1 MTGSLSDS
9 KHNKSLTSTPSE
21 SIEPHGPTGFPD
33 LFKAV
38 FEALQQIHDM
48 VYFLDLHGN
57 VSGFNPYCSELTG
70 CSSREL
76 ASGRD
81 VFARLV
87 HPEDRDQ
94 ALAVPKAG
102 VPMTEVDYRLF
113 RKDGA
118 ILSMHSYRLAAK
130 DETGNLCG
138 FICLDRDFT
147 ERVSTAEA
155 LKAER
160 DRAHEY
166 LNIAGVILV
175 ALDIDQ
181 RVTMINRKG
190 CETIGLTEKE
200 ILGTRWFDRFVPPPE
215 RDSARNAYAQLMA
228 GELEEVEHFENPVL
242 CCDGRVRLVAWH
254 NTVLRGKDGTIL
266 GTLSSGE
273 DITETMKAQ
282 AALRD
287 REEELTSIF
296 RAAPVGIGLAVSRVV
311 KQANQRLCEMLGYSP
326 VELIGLDSRGL
337 YPDDADYQ
345 YVGDEK
351 YRQIRETGTG
361 TVETR
366 WKRKDGQIIDVLLS
380 STPIDQDDW
389 SKGIT
394 FTALDITERKISER
408 ALIEKNI
415 AMREILR
422 QISSDQDA
430 IREQI
435 ATNIGEAIVP
445 LLERLEERVG
455 PTQQA
460 LVSQLRK
467 EFDQVSSPF
476 LELLKNRQPQ
486 LTPRETEICRLIKS
500 GLTSKEI
507 AEILSLSLG
516 TVHKYRE
523 LIRRKLGLANI
534 DVNLTSYL
542 QSL

>member
-1 MTGSLSDS
+1 VPGKPLVQ
-9 KHNKSLTSTPSE
+9 HA
-21 SIEPHGPTGFPD
+21 PTGFPD

-57 VSGFNPYCSELTG
+57 ISGFNPYCSELTG
-70 CSSREL
+70 CSSEEL
-76 ASGRD
+76 AAGKD

-87 HPEDRDQ
+87 HPEDRIP
-94 ALAVPKAG
+94 ALAVPKAD

-113 RKDGA
+113 RKDGT

-130 DETGNLCG
+130 DETGSLCG

-147 ERVSTAEA
+147 ERLSTAEA

-175 ALDIDQ
+175 ALDSSQ

-190 CETIGLTEKE
+190 CETIGLPEKE
-200 ILGTRWFDRFVPPPE
+200 ILGARWFDRFVPPRE
-215 RDSARNAYAQLMA
+215 RDLARNAHEQLIS
-228 GELEEVEHFENPVL
+228 GKLEEVEHFENPVL
-242 CCDGRVRLVAWH
+242 CRDGRERLIVWH
-254 NTVLRGKDGTIL
+254 NTILRATDGTIL
-266 GTLSSGE
+266 CTLSSGE

-311 KQANQRLCEMLGYSP
+311 KQANQRLCEMLGYSQ

-366 WKRKDGQIIDVLLS
+366 WKRKDEQIIDVLLS

-394 FTALDITERKISER
+394 FTALDITERKRAER
-408 ALIEKNI
+408 ELIEKNI
-415 AMREILR
+415 AMREILK

-435 ATNIGEAIVP
+435 ATNIGEAILP
-445 LLERLEERVG
+445 LLDRLEERVS

-460 LVSQLRK
+460 LVIQLRK
-467 EFDQVSSPF
+467 EFEQISSPF

-507 AEILSLSLG
+507 AEILNLSLG